1 MFDRFRASA
10 MSVLAFVCGSSFA
23 AGQCDDLSLIARVAR
38 ADAIFVGRV
47 IASHEREIGLRVVRT
62 YPTLVLRDWKGAT
75 PDTVELV
82 ESPIDDPLVP
92 LRAGATLLV
101 FGVDGADG
109 LVRASHCLG
118 SRTFDA
124 DDPELAALDYVAAS
138 GVTIFACE
146 GGGVVIADEAY
157 PSFGVSIEHGVV
169 GPLLLRVRIT
179 QGPYRIESISPST
192 DGDVTGHA
200 VALALGLRAR
210 VPARWLGALP
220 YLDAGLARAFAVDG
234 LAATTSI
241 DHGLWSAHG
250 GLGIDV
256 PLGAQFG
263 AFVEA
268 DVALALDGRAPRA
281 FGARVG
287 VQGALRRQVID
298 PESR

>member
-1 MFDRFRASA
+1 MFDRFRASVMCA
-10 MSVLAFVCGSSFA
+10 LVFVSGSSIA

-47 IASHEREIGLRVVRT
+47 LSRHGRPIGSRVVRA

-75 PDTVELV
+75 QDTVELV

-92 LRAGATLLV
+92 LRVGATLLV

-118 SRTFDA
+118 SRAFDV
-124 DDPELAALDYVAAS
+124 DDPELAALDYVAAT
-138 GVTIFACE
+138 GVTLFACE
-146 GGGVVIADEAY
+146 GGGVVAAGEAS
-157 PSFGVSIEHGVV
+157 PSFGVAIEHGVA
-169 GPLLLRVRIT
+169 GPLVLRLRIT
-179 QGPYRIESISPST
+179 QGPYRIESSPST

-200 VALALGLRAR
+200 VSVALGLRAR

-220 YLDAGLARAFAVDG
+220 YLAVGLARAFAVDG

-241 DHGLWSAHG
+241 DHGLWSAHT
-250 GLGIDV
+250 GLGVDV

-268 DVALALDGRAPRA
+268 DVSLALDGRAPQA
-281 FGARVG
+281 FAARIG
-287 VQGALRRQVID
+287 LQGALRRQVFD
-298 PESR
+298 PESW